1 MFMIMVIFMMMIII
15 ITITLMITTIID
27 LEEQV
32 IVLILL
38 PLLVLLLKIQ
48 VLPHF
53 SELFDQLVT
62 DIQIAM
68 DFHFYLGVAQS
79 QKGRPEKKLIC
90 LKSASVTIK

>member
-1 MFMIMVIFMMMIII
+1 MMMIII

-48 VLPHF
+48 VLPHL
-53 SELFDQLVT
+53 SKLYDQLVT
-62 DIQIAM
+62 DIQIAI
-68 DFHFYLGVAQS
+68 DIHFYLGVAQS
-79 QKGRPEKKLIC
+79 QKGRAEKKLIC